1 MEDLNSEVSENYL
14 NCFCNVSSF
23 RSLNRGPTSLKNPNN
38 PSCINF
44 LLTNRQ
50 RCFQQRYATETGISD
65 FHRMV
70 VTVMKTRYKIQ
81 KPKTIQYIN
90 YEHFHEQPFNFEPD
104 NDLQKIDINNAEFQQ
119 NFFKSS

>member
-1 MEDLNSEVSENYL
+1 MEDLNSEVSKNCL
-14 NCFCNVSSF
+14 NCFRNFSSF
-23 RSLNRGPTSLKNPNN
+23 KTLNRGPTCLKYANN
-38 PSCINF
+38 PSCMDL

-70 VTVMKTRYKIQ
+70 LTVIKTRYKMQ
-81 KPKTIQYIN
+81 NPKTIQYIN
-90 YEHFHEQPFNFEPD
+90 DKHFHEQPFNFDLD

-119 NFFKSS
+119 NFFS

>member
-1 MEDLNSEVSENYL
+1 MEDLNSEVSKNCL
-14 NCFCNVSSF
+14 NCFRNFSSF
-23 RSLNRGPTSLKNPNN
+23 KTLNRGPTCLKYANN
-38 PSCINF
+38 PSCMDL

-70 VTVMKTRYKIQ
+70 LTVIKTRYKMQ
-81 KPKTIQYIN
+81 NPKTIQHIN
-90 YEHFHEQPFNFEPD
+90 YKHFHEQPFNFDLD

-119 NFFKSS
+119 NFFS

>member
-1 MEDLNSEVSENYL
+1 MEDLNSEVSK
-14 NCFCNVSSF
+14 NCLYCFRNFSSF
-23 RSLNRGPTSLKNPNN
+23 KTLNRGPTCLKYANN
-38 PSCINF
+38 PSCMDL

-70 VTVMKTRYKIQ
+70 LTVIKTRYKMQ
-81 KPKTIQYIN
+81 NPKTIQYIN
-90 YEHFHEQPFNFEPD
+90 YKHFHEQPFNFDLD

-119 NFFKSS
+119 NFFS

>member
-1 MEDLNSEVSENYL
+1 MEDLNSEVSKNCL
-14 NCFCNVSSF
+14 NCFRNFSSF
-23 RSLNRGPTSLKNPNN
+23 KTLNRGPTCLKYANN
-38 PSCINF
+38 PSCMDL

-70 VTVMKTRYKIQ
+70 LTVIKTRYKMQ
-81 KPKTIQYIN
+81 NPKTIQYIN
-90 YEHFHEQPFNFEPD
+90 YKHFHEQPFNFDLD

-119 NFFKSS
+119 NFFS